1 MQVDATPLPGVL
13 RITPRVFEDARGFFL
28 ETFHAEKYGAHGITG
43 PFVQDNWSR
52 SVKHTL
58 RGLHFQHPQGQGKL
72 VSVTRGAVWDV
83 AVDVRRG
90 SPTFG
95 KYYGTEL
102 TEANRVQLWIPP
114 GFAHGFC
121 VLSEVADFVYK
132 CTALYSPTAE
142 LSVRWNDPAIG
153 IAWPTKTPLLSPKDL
168 AAPLLAEAPRLPDFA
183 G

>member
-1 MQVDATPLPGVL
+1 MQVETTPLAGLL
-13 RITPRVFEDARGFFL
+13 RITPRVFTDDRGFFL
-28 ETFHAEKYGAHGITG
+28 ETFHAGKYEAHGIRG

-52 SVKHTL
+52 SVKDTL
-58 RGLHFQHPQGQGKL
+58 RGLHLQHPHGQGKL

-95 KYYGTEL
+95 QWYGAEL
-102 TEANRVQLWIPP
+102 TEANRAQLWIPP

-132 CTALYSPTAE
+132 CTEVYTPAAE
-142 LSVRWNDPAIG
+142 LTVRWDDPALG
-153 IAWPTKTPLLSPKDL
+153 ITWPTRAPLLSPKDA
-168 AAPLLAEAPRLPDFA
+168 AAPRLAELPRLPDFA
-183 G
+183 P